1 VKKMEITDV
10 LLIAVIVGLVELVK
24 FVGVPKKLLP
34 IISLVLGVAGGV
46 VYMFPNDVK
55 SGILVGLIM
64 GLAASGFYSG
74 SKEIIKGDK

>member
-1 VKKMEITDV
+1 MEITDV